1 MHAQVVVELKND
13 LAIGGTLHSVDQF
26 LNVKLINTHVI
37 NESKYPH
44 MVSGCAFVHGLQ
56 HTAHHMGRMRARLA
70 PLMTAVAAPAMH
82 VAVGAQLLHPRQ
94 RGPLHSVTS
103 QRSGR
108 GDPA

>member
-44 MVSGCAFVHGLQ
+44 MVRLCMGCSAWHITWGACV
-56 HTAHHMGRMRARLA
+56 LA
-70 PLMTAVAAPAMH
+70 
-82 VAVGAQLLHPRQ
+82 LHP
-94 RGPLHSVTS
+94 
-103 QRSGR
+103 
-108 GDPA
+108 